1 MGISHLL
8 LREKV
13 LKERGVAIYR
23 STIKIKIIA
32 FLFGIVLTYSY
43 LCSRFSVV
51 LVKGC
56 SRVWAEMIPSKP
68 DTDNAGVGMIE

>member
-1 MGISHLL
+1 MYLCTVCFS
-8 LREKV
+8 E
-13 LKERGVAIYR
+13 
-23 STIKIKIIA
+23 IKQKNG
-32 FLFGIVLTYSY
+32 FLFCISLNLHY

-68 DTDNAGVGMIE
+68 DTDNAGVGIIE